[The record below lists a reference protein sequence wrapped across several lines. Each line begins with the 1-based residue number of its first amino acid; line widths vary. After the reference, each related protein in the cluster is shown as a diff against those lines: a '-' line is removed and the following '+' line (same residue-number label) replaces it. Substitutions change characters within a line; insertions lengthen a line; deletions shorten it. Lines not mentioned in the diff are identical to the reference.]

1 MTNRGTQNKDTWKV
15 RFGQIFQALLAKSGK
30 KLEDYLYFLPAGAQP
45 DVNTGKSFELI
56 DLHLNKDLYN
66 RYFNSRVMVVSQLNK
81 QTASRLDSTLVI
93 VPGFGHQRIKTMVF
107 AEQAKLLEDLGFH
120 LLYASY
126 NDSFESNEESAKR
139 VYDAVKSGVDEQ
151 QSIIFLTYSQGS
163 PVVVELLSDPRY
175 EDAAAR
181 TRAVVSFAGTL
192 RGSLHSSLPAA
203 RITSKL
209 LKLYRQLS
217 NGSSSIPNMRG
228 KLLKWSARLPF
239 RSLKNWHALVEKA
252 VEFED
257 DLTVL
262 PGDITHLTKMQA
274 TKDYSD
280 VHLPDSIKLFSISA
294 VIPESE
300 FKEGYKLITNADD
313 LFLYVSGSRLYREN
327 VFNDYRVLLPDSEF
341 YPGNGNIINLG
352 IVRADHWGIA
362 LPRVFSKNYT
372 DPFPRFEMLSA
383 VLLTLD
389 EYFNPSP

>member
-1 MTNRGTQNKDTWKV
+1 MTHRGTQNKDTWKV
-15 RFGQIFQALLAKSGK
+15 RFGQIFQALLVKSGK
-30 KLEDYLYFLPAGAQP
+30 ELEDYLYFLPAGAQP
-45 DVNTGKSFELI
+45 DVNTDKSFELI
-56 DLHLNKDLYN
+56 DLRLNKDLYN
-66 RYFNSRVMVVSQLNK
+66 RHFGSRVMVVSQLNK
-81 QTASRLDSTLVI
+81 QTAARLDSTLVI
-93 VPGFGHQRIKTMVF
+93 VPGFGHQRIKTKVF
-107 AEQAKLLEDLGFH
+107 AEQAKLLEALGFR
-120 LLYASY
+120 LLYAFY
-126 NDSFESNEESAKR
+126 NDSFESNEKCAKR

-175 EDAAAR
+175 EDVAAR
-181 TRAVVSFAGTL
+181 TRAVVSFAGGL

-217 NGSSSIPNMRG
+217 NGNSSIPNMRR

-239 RSLKNWHALVEKA
+239 RSLKNWHTLVEKA

-257 DLTVL
+257 DLTDL
-262 PGDITHLTKMQA
+262 PEDITDLTKMQA
-274 TKDYSD
+274 AKDYSD

-313 LFLYVSGSRLYREN
+313 LFLYVSGNKLYREN
-327 VFNDYRVLLPDSEF
+327 VFNDTRVLLPDSEF

-362 LPRVFSKNYT
+362 LPRVFSNNYT
-372 DPFPRFEMLSA
+372 DPFPRTEMLSA